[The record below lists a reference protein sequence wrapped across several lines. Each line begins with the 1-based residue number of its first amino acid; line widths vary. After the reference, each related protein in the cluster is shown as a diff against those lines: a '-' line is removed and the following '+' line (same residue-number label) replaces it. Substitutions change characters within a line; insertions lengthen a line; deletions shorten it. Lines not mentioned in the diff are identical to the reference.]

1 MNKANNTSWQRLESV
16 ISWANMTINHFGRHI
31 GLARSEALYQ
41 IRAGQH
47 GISKALAQRIVDKF
61 PEVGMG
67 WLLTGEG
74 EMLPPAAQVKPTP
87 FYEGDISNGIARLT
101 ESQPYCNIHL
111 PMMEECD
118 LAYRSTDEAMSP
130 EVMAGTIVFLKRI
143 GVEAIIPGGLYV
155 IVCSNYVILRRVRVD
170 EQTQGRVLRL
180 EATNPTYDTITIGEN
195 QVVEIYRVVGNLKM
209 Y

>member
-1 MNKANNTSWQRLESV
+1 MNTANNTSWQRLESV
-16 ISWANMTINHFGRHI
+16 ICWANMTINHFGRHI

-74 EMLPPAAQVKPTP
+74 EMLPPTAQVKPTP
-87 FYEGDISNGIARLT
+87 FYEGDISKGIKRLM
-101 ESQPYCNIHL
+101 EAQPNCSLKI
-111 PMMEECD
+111 PFMEESD

-130 EVMAGTIVFLKRI
+130 EIMAGTIVFLKQT

-155 IVCSNYVILRRVRVD
+155 IVCANYVILRRVRVD
-170 EQTQGRVLRL
+170 EQVQGRILRL
-180 EATNPTYDTITIGEN
+180 EAVNPTYDTIAIGED

>member
-87 FYEGDISNGIARLT
+87 FYEGDISKGIARLT

-111 PMMEECD
+111 PMMEESD

-155 IVCSNYVILRRVRVD
+155 IVCSNYVILRRVRLEASD
-170 EQTQGRVLRL
+170 EDVVLRL
-180 EATNPTYDTITIGEN
+180 EPANKNYDVMMLKPE
-195 QVVEIYRVVGNLKM
+195 QVEAIYRVVGSFRM